1 MPIHTRV
8 SGGPFDALTAQ
19 VGTVT
24 HRACAG
30 DCFCG
35 TTGFLPPTT
44 GYTVVGRFQGAF
56 LYLDRNEYGQVLPI
70 CRLRYR
76 SASKCW
82 DFAIYKYSS
91 ERYDAHETW
100 FPGFEL
106 VDGTVE
112 GAMKAG
118 MRAYQ

>member
-1 MPIHTRV
+1 MKKNLIPDDV
-8 SGGPFDALTAQ
+8 KKEALRSIDHYNRT
-19 VGTVT
+19 TL
-24 HRACAG
+24 AG
-30 DCFCG
+30 
-35 TTGFLPPTT
+35 T
-44 GYTVVGRFQGAF
+44 GYAIVGRFQGAH
-56 LYLDRNEYGQVLPI
+56 LYLDRNEHGQVLPL

-76 SASKCW
+76 SASKGW

-91 ERYDAHETW
+91 ECYDAQETW

-112 GAMKAG
+112 GAIKAG